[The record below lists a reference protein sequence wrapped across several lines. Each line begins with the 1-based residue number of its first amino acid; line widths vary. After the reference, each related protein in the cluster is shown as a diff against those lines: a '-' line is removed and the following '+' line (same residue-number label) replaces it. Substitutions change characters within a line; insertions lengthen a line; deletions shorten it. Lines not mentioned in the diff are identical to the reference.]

1 MSQGAFDDL
10 FAGIGAPAAAT
21 GWYGKLASLGDF
33 AHRRLPQPFV
43 DAMDTWLAAGMEAS
57 RQQLGPQWLD
67 VYLTGPVWR
76 FALAPGVLDGQ
87 WWFGVMMPSVDKV
100 GRYFPL
106 LAARPA
112 TIAPESAAAVEALA
126 AWYAH
131 VSAAVLDTL
140 QPQSSVESF
149 EAALASAP
157 PWVDEVPARRPSLER
172 LAGRDRYRFDGD
184 AALPQWVAGIGLR
197 EALQLCGGKSLW
209 WPDHAHTPDTSLSLS
224 PGLPD
229 AGSFALLLEGR
240 W

>member
-1 MSQGAFDDL
+1 MSDGAFDDL
-10 FAGIGAPAAAT
+10 FAGLSAPPGPT

-43 DAMDTWLAAGMEAS
+43 DAIDTWLSAGMEAS
-57 RQQLGPQWLD
+57 RQQLGSEWLD

-106 LAARPA
+106 VAARTA
-112 TIAPESAAAVEALA
+112 AIAPESGAAVDALA

-131 VSAAVLDTL
+131 VGAAVLGTL
-140 QPQSSVESF
+140 HPQASVESF

-157 PWVDEVPARRPSLER
+157 AWVDDLPARRPALAR
-172 LAGRDRYRFDGD
+172 LPGRDRYSFDGD

-197 EALQLCGGKSLW
+197 EALRLCAGKSLW
-209 WPDHAHTPDTSLSLS
+209 WPDHARTPDTSLSLA
-224 PGLPD
+224 PGLPE
-229 AGSFALLLEGR
+229 AGSFALLLEGE